1 MPMLGLGYYNTIVRA
16 LLKQIERNLKI
27 NEDKNI
33 YSILIEEAKKVMSI
47 RLHFE
52 TKHEIQLKDK
62 TLKLSRGE
70 EQIDI
75 KILDKLILEEMKER
89 LRRKI
94 GEELNIKDLR
104 IRKYPNIIYLLSN
117 APFHEIVDTI

>member
-104 IRKYPNIIYLLSN
+104 IRNTQILYISFQMLH
-117 APFHEIVDTI
+117 FMR